1 MATPTTAEIA
11 ALVETEQDRMVDV
24 RRTLHRHPELS
35 FLETD
40 TTSLIDE
47 HAAAIGLTKGFCPT
61 DTGAVWT
68 LDGGQPGR
76 TVLIR
81 ADIDALPIVETA
93 AIDFAS
99 EVEGVMHACGHDA
112 HAAQLLGTAA
122 ALAARAED
130 LPGRYVFLFQPAEEA
145 LGGAIAMIDGGVL
158 DHLGA
163 EAVVGC
169 HVASIAPVGLIGI
182 KPGIAMSD
190 SRKITIEASGVGGHG
205 ALYTGGA
212 DPIVAIA
219 LVATRLGGVVEGL
232 ELEGSHCACSAG
244 ILAAGTAPNVIPN
257 HAHLEG
263 TLRVFTPSHLD
274 IVQSRIDD
282 LLVEV
287 AEESGCT
294 LRVAYGEHAPAVVND
309 AGAAEVVRQTAAELL
324 GERGVFAMPPTSPS
338 DDVSEFLERIPG
350 AYFFVGAGLAD
361 GSSGMHHNSSFAI
374 DEACMPIAATVLAS
388 SAISLATPRA

>member
-11 ALVETEQDRMVDV
+11 ALVVTEQDRMVDV

-93 AIDFAS
+93 PIDFAS

-130 LPGRYVFLFQPAEEA
+130 LPGRYVFLVQPAEEA

-158 DHLGA
+158 DSLGA

-212 DPIVAIA
+212 
-219 LVATRLGGVVEGL
+219 E
-232 ELEGSHCACSAG
+232 
-244 ILAAGTAPNVIPN
+244 
-257 HAHLEG
+257 
-263 TLRVFTPSHLD
+263 
-274 IVQSRIDD
+274 
-282 LLVEV
+282 
-287 AEESGCT
+287 
-294 LRVAYGEHAPAVVND
+294 
-309 AGAAEVVRQTAAELL
+309 
-324 GERGVFAMPPTSPS
+324 
-338 DDVSEFLERIPG
+338 
-350 AYFFVGAGLAD
+350 
-361 GSSGMHHNSSFAI
+361 
-374 DEACMPIAATVLAS
+374 S
-388 SAISLATPRA
+388 SAIPAFRWIMLALAAPAMVILG

>member
-11 ALVETEQDRMVDV
+11 ALVENEQDRMVDV

-93 AIDFAS
+93 PIDFAS

-232 ELEGSHCACSAG
+232 ELDRLSELVELRLENVGDYVVGQEIKADIFEKGERIDAIAVSKGKGFAGGMKRHNFKGQGASHGNHKAHRVPGSIGGCATPG
-244 ILAAGTAPNVIPN
+244 
-257 HAHLEG
+257 
-263 TLRVFTPSHLD
+263 RVFKGTRMAGRMGGNRVTTTNLT
-274 IVQSRIDD
+274 IV
-282 LLVEV
+282 
-287 AEESGCT
+287 
-294 LRVAYGEHAPAVVND
+294 
-309 AGAAEVVRQTAAELL
+309 
-324 GERGVFAMPPTSPS
+324 GV
-338 DDVSEFLERIPG
+338 DLERDLVLVKGAVPG
-350 AYFFVGAGLAD
+350 SRGGTVVLRNSVKVATAKGG
-361 GSSGMHHNSSFAI
+361 GSK
-374 DEACMPIAATVLAS
+374 
-388 SAISLATPRA
+388 